1 MARGL
6 STGPNARPLDDTL
19 AETGPGVP
27 DDAVTPGELGPTDLD
42 TAAVEASAKAL
53 ADKGWAPADP
63 DAASQD
69 EAEAESEAHPT

>member
-1 MARGL
+1 MVAGF
-6 STGPNARPLDDTL
+6 SAGPNARSLDDTV
-19 AETGPGVP
+19 AETGPGIP

-42 TAAVEASAKAL
+42 TDAVDASARAL
-53 ADKGWAPADP
+53 ADRGWAPADP